1 MPGDA
6 SIHEKEVLFSLLPVN
21 VSDEGYDLYDGLG
34 SYFDDAV
41 EFEGKAARMEVTLV
55 DLPPLLQIQLQVRP
69 VTSVCPG
76 ICFIEGGSDGRRR
89 VCSGGSS
96 TARRCSR
103 TSRRR
108 TSSSGRRCTW
118 IGSWTARTPR
128 RRSGPRRS
136 TPRSA
141 RAAIASIY

>member
-1 MPGDA
+1 MSQRLRPLRVFVFLLVVVAERLSRLFYGTLKQRLSFVPGDA

-69 VTSVCPG
+69 VPLGV
-76 ICFIEGGSDGRRR
+76 FF
-89 VCSGGSS
+89 
-96 TARRCSR
+96 
-103 TSRRR
+103 
-108 TSSSGRRCTW
+108 
-118 IGSWTARTPR
+118 
-128 RRSGPRRS
+128 
-136 TPRSA
+136 
-141 RAAIASIY
+141 